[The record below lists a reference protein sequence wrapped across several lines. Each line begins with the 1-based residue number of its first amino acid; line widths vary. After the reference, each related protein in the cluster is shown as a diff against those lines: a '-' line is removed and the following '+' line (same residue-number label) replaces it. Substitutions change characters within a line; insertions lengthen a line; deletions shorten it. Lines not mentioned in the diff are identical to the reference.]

1 MPRFF
6 LPPDV
11 VVSKDSPLP
20 DRVLLEG
27 ENAFHLSVSLRSR
40 IGDALTVC
48 TDSGIAIDCTIIDI
62 FGGKK
67 NPSVVVRPCSIREE
81 KTEPDT
87 YIRLIQGMP
96 KGKKTDSILQQ
107 CTQLGVAEVVFVYSD
122 RSVPERE
129 NMETKTERYQKI
141 VLEAAMQCGRS
152 RLPKVRIA
160 DSLDAVIEEMK
171 SSDLSFFCYE
181 QEGERGIK
189 ALLQKDP
196 IRTVSFAI
204 GPEGGISDREA
215 KLFHS
220 AGIASVTLGSRILRT
235 ETAGPAVLSMI
246 QYEKEL

>member
-11 VVSKDSPLP
+11 VISRDLPLP
-20 DRVLLEG
+20 DRLLLEG

-40 IGDALTVC
+40 IGDAITVC
-48 TDSGIAIDCTIIDI
+48 TESGIAIDCTIMDI

-67 NPSVVVRPCSIREE
+67 NPCVVVRPLSIREE
-81 KTEPDT
+81 KTESDIDIT
-87 YIRLIQGMP
+87 LIQGMP

-107 CTQLGVAEVVFVYSD
+107 CTQLGVSEIIFVYSD

-141 VLEAAMQCGRS
+141 VLEAAMQSGRS
-152 RLPKVRIA
+152 KLPKVRVA
-160 DSLDAVIEEMK
+160 DSFDAIVEEMK
-171 SSDLSFFCYE
+171 SADLSFFCYE
-181 QEGERGIK
+181 QEGEKGIK

-196 IRTVSFAI
+196 IHSVSFAV

-215 KLFHS
+215 KLFLS
-220 AGIASVTLGSRILRT
+220 AGICSVTLGKRILRT